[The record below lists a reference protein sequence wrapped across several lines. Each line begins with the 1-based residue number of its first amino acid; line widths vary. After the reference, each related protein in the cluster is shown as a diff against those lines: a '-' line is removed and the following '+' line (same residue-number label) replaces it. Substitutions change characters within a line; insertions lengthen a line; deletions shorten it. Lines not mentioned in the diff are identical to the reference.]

1 MASTIELQR
10 TVNLAQ
16 SYLRYAPLTF
26 ATDSSNNLA
35 YSNADWVMQTIL
47 APPFAWRWNRAAGTV
62 SDPTFV
68 TKVGVTDYSVALAN
82 FGWIEKAVAYN
93 VADGTAA
100 YELKVDLVLGSETTS
115 NQPTRIV
122 AQYDDDNGNITF
134 RMFPAP
140 DAEYNVVVDYQ
151 KSASNFSSLTQAWS
165 PIPDY
170 MSYVYNLGF
179 IAKAFDYAADPRF
192 GPEMQMFYQALA
204 AVSEGLSSTQRNI
217 WLQDRLNSLRETLA
231 VQTGRK

>member
-26 ATDSSNNLA
+26 ATDATNNLA

-47 APPFAWRWNRAAGTV
+47 TPPFAWRWNRTAGTV
-62 SDPTFV
+62 SAPTFKTV
-68 TKVGVTDYSVALAN
+68 VGVTDYTVAISN

-100 YELKVDLVLGSETTS
+100 YEMKVDLVLGSETIS

-140 DAEYNVVVDYQ
+140 DAIYNVVVDYQ
-151 KSASNFSSLTQAWS
+151 KSAPNFSALTQTWS

-170 MSYVYNLGF
+170 MSFVINLGF

-192 GPEMQMFYQALA
+192 GPEMQLFYQALA
-204 AVSEGLSSTQRNI
+204 SVSEGLDSSQRNL
-217 WLQDRLNSLRETLA
+217 WLSDRLTSLRETLA